1 MKKVNGMD
9 GPMRLYDTASQTI
22 KVFNPEISTSMY
34 VCGITPYDATH
45 LGHAFTYLT
54 FDLVIRRL
62 EDLGHEVKMV
72 RNVTVVDDFRYKQNS
87 LNHLCYNNKLKLI
100 KADVRDINLLKNEII
115 TPGIRF
121 KSTHDDQKRILTP
134 KEAFKN
140 GIATVYQELLV
151 FPELT
156 VAENIFLGHTPKTKI
171 GLIDW
176 KKIKADSRKILDSLD
191 SHDLD
196 VNARVGSLS
205 VANRQR
211 VEIAKALSQ
220 KTKVLIM
227 DEPTAALADTDV
239 KKLITVVK
247 RLREQGVSILYV
259 SHKMP
264 EIFELSD
271 KVSVLRDGNHVGT
284 FNIKD
289 VSEDLLVS
297 KMVGRPVDKLYP
309 ISKSKFGKPILEVD
323 NFTDGLRF
331 KQVSFKLK
339 RGEILGIA
347 GVVGSGRS
355 ELAQSIFGINPSKG
369 GSIKID
375 EKEVSIKKPKDARNL
390 GIAYIPEDRG
400 TQGLVK
406 AVSYTHLRAHET

>member
-1 MKKVNGMD
+1 MAKFLMEKINQDVTLKIKNATKSFAGVTVLNNVSFDLYRGEVHSLLGENGAGKSTLIKILSGVHKPDQGKVILEN
-9 GPMRLYDTASQTI
+9 
-22 KVFNPEISTSMY
+22 KEFVFNS
-34 VCGITPYDATH
+34 
-45 LGHAFTYLT
+45 
-54 FDLVIRRL
+54 
-62 EDLGHEVKMV
+62 
-72 RNVTVVDDFRYKQNS
+72 
-87 LNHLCYNNKLKLI
+87 
-100 KADVRDINLLKNEII
+100 
-115 TPGIRF
+115 
-121 KSTHDDQKRILTP
+121 P

-309 ISKSKFGKPILEVD
+309 ISKGKFGKPILEV
-323 NFTDGLRF
+323 N
-331 KQVSFKLK
+331 
-339 RGEILGIA
+339 
-347 GVVGSGRS
+347 
-355 ELAQSIFGINPSKG
+355 
-369 GSIKID
+369 
-375 EKEVSIKKPKDARNL
+375 
-390 GIAYIPEDRG
+390 
-400 TQGLVK
+400 
-406 AVSYTHLRAHET
+406 